1 MNPLLYG
8 SLLVIAL
15 NAGNCNNAKEA
26 QGEAAA
32 ATEAESMEKNDQRPD
47 NFQENELSGQRWYI
61 LSIAG
66 GELNLPEG
74 AERPWIE
81 LSDGRL
87 QGFGGCNNLMGSYSL
102 ENDRLIFSEVGS
114 TKKYCQDVQATERSI
129 LDLLATVN
137 SYKLQD
143 DELQLLQ
150 GDSQPADKQTP
161 VDLVTAE
168 TLQ

>member
-26 QGEAAA
+26 QGGTS
-32 ATEAESMEKNDQRPD
+32 ATEAESMEKSDQRPD
-47 NFQENELSGQRWYI
+47 NFQDRPGAQQNELSGQRWYI
-61 LSIAG
+61 LSVAG

-81 LSDGRL
+81 LSEGRL
-87 QGFGGCNNLMGSYSL
+87 QGFGGCNNLMGSYTL

-114 TKKYCQDVQATERSI
+114 TKKYCPDVQATERSI

-137 SYKLQD
+137 SFKLQD

-150 GDSQPADKQTP
+150 GDRPM
-161 VDLVTAE
+161 AE
-168 TLQ
+168 LRTTIK